1 MVMAKTGALIAAACR
16 AGGLAGGA
24 SAAQANTLAD
34 FGLHLG
40 LAFQVRDDVLGL
52 WGDPAV
58 TGKSATTDLE
68 SRKKSLPIVFG
79 LEPFTAAQVPRMLA
93 ALETCGARTFALAE
107 GARMT
112 ERAYAAI
119 GGAALLPEYDS
130 ALRELTAS
138 LLTRE
143 K

>member
-1 MVMAKTGALIAAACR
+1 
-16 AGGLAGGA
+16 
-24 SAAQANTLAD
+24 
-34 FGLHLG
+34 
-40 LAFQVRDDVLGL
+40 
-52 WGDPAV
+52 
-58 TGKSATTDLE
+58 
-68 SRKKSLPIVFG
+68 
-79 LEPFTAAQVPRMLA
+79 MLA

>member
-1 MVMAKTGALIAAACR
+1 L
-16 AGGLAGGA
+16 
-24 SAAQANTLAD
+24 
-34 FGLHLG
+34 FGLERCAEFRAL
-40 LAFQVRDDVLGL
+40 LA
-52 WGDPAV
+52 
-58 TGKSATTDLE
+58 
-68 SRKKSLPIVFG
+68 
-79 LEPFTAAQVPRMLA
+79 EPFTAAQVPRMLA

-138 LLTRE
+138 LLTRDR
-143 K
+143 